1 MDKKKS
7 NPLARFR
14 GFIQAGA
21 TLLTNLH
28 LPNFAKG
35 TLYQG
40 SGKYV
45 CVPGLNCYS
54 CPGAAGA
61 CPVGAFQA
69 VIGSSKFR
77 FSYYITGIL
86 ILFGVLL
93 GRFICGFLCPFGW
106 FQELLHKIPSPKLST
121 KKLKPLR
128 YLKYAVLLVMVVL
141 LPLLAVNELG
151 MGDPFFCKYL
161 CPQGVLEGAIP
172 LSLTNAG
179 IRAALGKL
187 FTWKA
192 CILLAVIVGS
202 VVFYRPFCK
211 WLCPLGAFY
220 ALLNKVSL
228 FQMRV
233 DTHKCVSC
241 GACAKACKMD
251 VDITK
256 TPNHAECIRCGM
268 CMKAC
273 PTDAIQYKFGWE
285 TNQTLKR
292 QRSKTMKLNRVT
304 ALLLG
309 LVLAFSLAACGQGAS
324 SDSTASSSASSAA
337 AEGKTEEQLLAEEN
351 EILSANDALW
361 EKVFSSM
368 DKNVTET
375 TLSTN
380 YGDFLLS
387 AVEKAKDQFS
397 DEEYKTLTADAEKI
411 RDIENQIAALA
422 PAEDAASGAAA
433 QGTAFPQFEGND
445 LEGNPVDNSLFAGNA
460 FTVVNFWFNGCKPCV
475 EELDDLNALNEKVK
489 AQGGE
494 VVGINTETLDG
505 NQQGIDAAKKLLATK
520 GASYR
525 NIYFASGSEAGKFA
539 LNIMA
544 FPTTYVFDRDGN
556 VVGQPLLGGIDKEE
570 NLAALQKKY

>member
-1 MDKKKS
+1 MDKKKL

-21 TLLTNLH
+21 TLLTNIH

-69 VIGSSKFR
+69 VVGSSKFR

-179 IRAALGKL
+179 IRTALGKL

-233 DTHKCVSC
+233 DPHKCVSC
-241 GACAKACKMD
+241 GACARACKMD

-273 PTDAIQYKFGWE
+273 PTDAIQYKFG
-285 TNQTLKR
+285 
-292 QRSKTMKLNRVT
+292 
-304 ALLLG
+304 LG
-309 LVLAFSLAACGQGAS
+309 DKSN
-324 SDSTASSSASSAA
+324 
-337 AEGKTEEQLLAEEN
+337 N
-351 EILSANDALW
+351 E
-361 EKVFSSM
+361 
-368 DKNVTET
+368 
-375 TLSTN
+375 
-380 YGDFLLS
+380 
-387 AVEKAKDQFS
+387 
-397 DEEYKTLTADAEKI
+397 
-411 RDIENQIAALA
+411 
-422 PAEDAASGAAA
+422 
-433 QGTAFPQFEGND
+433 
-445 LEGNPVDNSLFAGNA
+445 
-460 FTVVNFWFNGCKPCV
+460 
-475 EELDDLNALNEKVK
+475 
-489 AQGGE
+489 
-494 VVGINTETLDG
+494 
-505 NQQGIDAAKKLLATK
+505 ATK
-520 GASYR
+520 
-525 NIYFASGSEAGKFA
+525 E
-539 LNIMA
+539 
-544 FPTTYVFDRDGN
+544 
-556 VVGQPLLGGIDKEE
+556 
-570 NLAALQKKY
+570 